1 MAKHSDSL
9 VSDITCAEGILTTD
23 ISTNTPFPEYLYLE
37 KDCMKKDSEFLDS
50 KYNRKATTSSDYYKC
65 HANILKAK
73 QNCKLDGIHHEATCR
88 DTAKEACSG
97 AVLKGHDVKCGAQIP
112 EYSECI
118 ANQFD
123 KNDAFPFQG
132 VNCLH
137 SYMTPPPC
145 AKNANPSGRTSH
157 SGTSGEPTRVRVSAG
172 KKEKDRGRGVTT
184 GAKIETKI
192 ATYKPNRSQSSGLF
206 P

>member
-1 MAKHSDSL
+1 
-9 VSDITCAEGILTTD
+9 
-23 ISTNTPFPEYLYLE
+23 
-37 KDCMKKDSEFLDS
+37 MKKDSEFLDS

-97 AVLKGHDVKCGAQIP
+97 AVLKGHDAKCGAQIP

-137 SYMTPPPC
+137 SYMTAPPC
-145 AKNANPSGRTSH
+145 AKNTNPSGRDKSLGH
-157 SGTSGEPTRVRVSAG
+157 KWGADPCKAECRKKGKRQRTRCKNRC
-172 KKEKDRGRGVTT
+172 KNRDENRYFI
-184 GAKIETKI
+184 KIVKGFQVLLQYSI
-192 ATYKPNRSQSSGLF
+192 F
-206 P
+206 IHC